1 MSLGIKNIKL
11 ALVDKDGFVITGA
24 NGINGTAGDTTGIF
38 TADQDTSYGVA
49 SLALSNLTG
58 AVTPIYGSDVI
69 TYQSAGKGTP
79 SSVLTINALPN
90 EVKMAL
96 LGNKSDGKGG
106 YTISGKANPE
116 NRVAFLAESRES
128 FNDDAPIYVAMFM
141 GIATEPQHTYTSNNA
156 TDNRTTDVI
165 TISGIERGGDGFGSH
180 WFSAS
185 ANFKEAD
192 MMAKAFPTKTQAP
205 VVKAP

>member
-1 MSLGIKNIKL
+1 MSLGVKSIKFG
-11 ALVDKDGFVITGA
+11 LVDKDGYIITGA
-24 NGINGTAGDTTGIF
+24 NGINGNASDTTGIF

-49 SLALSNLTG
+49 SVALSNLTG

-90 EVKMAL
+90 EVKMRI
-96 LGNKSDGKGG
+96 LGNEPDGKGG
-106 YTISGKANPE
+106 FKISGKANSD

-141 GIATEPQHTYTSNNA
+141 GIATEASHTFTSSNA

-165 TISGIERGGDGFGSH
+165 TITAQERGDEGFGTH

-205 VVKAP
+205 AG

>member
-24 NGINGTAGDTTGIF
+24 NGINGNASDTTGIF

-49 SLALSNLTG
+49 SVALSGLTG
-58 AVTPIYGSDVI
+58 TVTPLYGSDQI

-90 EVKMAL
+90 EVKMRL
-96 LGNKSDGKGG
+96 LGNEPLGAGG
-106 YTISGKANPE
+106 FKISGKANSN
-116 NRVAFLAESRES
+116 NRVAFLVESRES

-141 GIATEPQHTYTSNNA
+141 GVATEASHTFTSSNA
-156 TDNRTTDVI
+156 TENRTTDVI

-185 ANFKEAD
+185 ANFKETD